1 MTSVYFLLDAIS
13 NLYSWL
19 VIIAVILS
27 WLLSFGVVN
36 RSNQL
41 VRMFYEA
48 SWRLTEPAFNY
59 VRRYLPNL
67 GGLDISPIIILLVI
81 FFLRSLLREYWP
93 INF

>member
-1 MTSVYFLLDAIS
+1 MNSVYFLLDTILD
-13 NLYSWL
+13 LYSWL

-27 WLLSFGVVN
+27 WLVGFGVVN

-59 VRRYLPNL
+59 VRRFLPNL
-67 GGLDISPIIILLVI
+67 GGLDISPIIILLII

>member
-1 MTSVYFLLDAIS
+1 MNSFYFLLDAIL

-19 VIIAVILS
+19 IIIAVILS
-27 WLLSFGVVN
+27 WLVGFGVVN

-59 VRRYLPNL
+59 VRRFLPNL
-67 GGLDISPIIILLVI
+67 GGLDISPIIILLII

>member
-1 MTSVYFLLDAIS
+1 MNSVYFLLDTILD
-13 NLYSWL
+13 LYSWL

-27 WLLSFGVVN
+27 WLVSFGVVN

-67 GGLDISPIIILLVI
+67 GGLDISPVIILLVI

>member
-1 MTSVYFLLDAIS
+1 MNSVYFLLDAIL

-27 WLLSFGVVN
+27 WLVGFGVVN

-67 GGLDISPIIILLVI
+67 GGLDISPVIILLVI
-81 FFLRSLLREYWP
+81 FFLRSFLREYWP

>member
-1 MTSVYFLLDAIS
+1 MNSVYFLLDTILD
-13 NLYSWL
+13 LYSWL

-27 WLLSFGVVN
+27 WLVSFGVVN

-67 GGLDISPIIILLVI
+67 GGLDISPISILLGI